1 MIIMKDRITIFAIL
15 FISVNILS
23 YSQSTYIPDDV
34 FEQTLIDLGYDSGTL
49 NNYVETASL
58 DKVTYLDISRKK
70 IKDLTGIE
78 DFINLQTLIY
88 DDSLINILKE
98 SKKNAFIKLVNKN
111 NSFNELDVSRS
122 SNSYFYSNLVFNVIR
137 N

>member
-1 MIIMKDRITIFAIL
+1 MKIRCFIFAIL
-15 FISVNILS
+15 FISVNIFS

-34 FEQTLIDLGYDSGTL
+34 FEQTLIDLGYDSGPL

-58 DKVTYLDISRKK
+58 DKITYLDLSHKK
-70 IKDLTGIE
+70 INDLTGIE

-88 DDSLINILKE
+88 DDSFINILKE
-98 SKKNAFIKLVNKN
+98 TKKNTFIKLANKN

-122 SNSYFYSNLVFNVIR
+122 SNLYFYSNLVFNNIR

>member
-1 MIIMKDRITIFAIL
+1 MKIRCFIFAIL
-15 FISVNILS
+15 FISVNIFS

-34 FEQTLIDLGYDSGTL
+34 FEQTLIDLGYDSGPL

-58 DKVTYLDISRKK
+58 DKITYLDLSHKK
-70 IKDLTGIE
+70 INDLTGIE

-98 SKKNAFIKLVNKN
+98 SKKEKKVTISIFRAAIGM
-111 NSFNELDVSRS
+111 
-122 SNSYFYSNLVFNVIR
+122 R